1 MERMQAFRSG
11 EGQKFNV
18 GQIPGMDLIKPK
30 KVIENTYASGKNS
43 GRADIDIDKIP
54 PILYIANKSEDGYE
68 GEIMAD
74 FFRKFPQL
82 TTAIDPVTNQAYDP
96 IFISAE
102 HGDGLP
108 DLFQMI
114 KRHIPDSK

>member
-1 MERMQAFRSG
+1 
-11 EGQKFNV
+11 
-18 GQIPGMDLIKPK
+18 
-30 KVIENTYASGKNS
+30 
-43 GRADIDIDKIP
+43 
-54 PILYIANKSEDGYE
+54 
-68 GEIMAD
+68 MAD